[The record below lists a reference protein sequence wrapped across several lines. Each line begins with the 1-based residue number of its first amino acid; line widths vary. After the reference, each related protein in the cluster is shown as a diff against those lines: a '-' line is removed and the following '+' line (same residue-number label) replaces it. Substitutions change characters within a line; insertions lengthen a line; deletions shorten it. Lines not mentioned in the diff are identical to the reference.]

1 MDINVFACLTIAAIV
16 AITFYLGYHGS
27 RTANTTRD
35 FLVARRR
42 VSSRQN
48 AAAIAGEFL
57 SAASFIGIAGLVLKS
72 GPDALWYAIGFTAGY
87 LALLLFVAAPLRRSG
102 AYTLPDFVEARLG
115 SRGLRGIAAVITV
128 AIGYVYLIPQLQGAG
143 LTLTTVLPW
152 APEWLGMV
160 VVAIV
165 VVVNVLSGG
174 MRAITLVQAFQYW
187 VKLFAISVP
196 AFALC
201 LLFIG
206 TGPPSGQ
213 QGLDADGVP
222 VFTQAT
228 TVHITDPVKLH
239 VLDGEIVSPE
249 VHGTVDGRR
258 ADGFVYWSGPSD
270 RNIGANTTLVFPKQS
285 PVPTVVDATA
295 KNADWLRPQSGGSK
309 ELFNTYSL
317 IFATFLGIL
326 GLPHVL
332 ARFYTNPDGRS
343 ARRTTLHVLLLL
355 GAFYLFPALLG
366 ALARIYEPQLLVTGK
381 TDAAVLLL
389 PYAMI
394 PNWIGKLLSAVVAAG
409 AFAAF
414 MSTSSGLLVSLA
426 GVVSTDV
433 SRGRVRDF
441 RWSTVLVVMVPVVG
455 ALLLRSSDV
464 SLGVGMALAM
474 AASTF
479 CPVLMLG
486 IWWRRLTWVGAG
498 VGMVLGGVLVTA
510 ALACDI
516 VSGYTGGW
524 AGPLLQQ
531 PALITVP
538 IAFITMIVVSKATH
552 RRQPED
558 VSRIMLR
565 LHAPDPLGFTRD
577 RDVVRFGDGHADGR
591 HRRLAIRPRLRSRRS
606 STTA

>member
-1 MDINVFACLTIAAIV
+1 MGNNALAWVSIV
-16 AITFYLGYHGS
+16 VIVLITFYLGYHGS
-27 RTANTTRD
+27 RSANTTRD

-42 VSSRQN
+42 VSAHQN

-57 SAASFIGIAGLVLKS
+57 SAASFIGIVGLVLKN
-72 GPDALWYAIGFTAGY
+72 GPDELWYAIGFTAGY

-128 AIGYVYLIPQLQGAG
+128 AIGYIYLIPQLQGAG
-143 LTLTTVLPW
+143 LTLNSVLPW
-152 APEWLGMV
+152 APDWLG
-160 VVAIV
+160 V
-165 VVVNVLSGG
+165 VVVTVVVVINVLSGG

-187 VKLFAISVP
+187 IKLFAISVP
-196 AFALC
+196 AFVLC
-201 LLFIG
+201 VVFAG
-206 TGPPSGQ
+206 SGPPGGQ
-213 QGLDADGVP
+213 QSLAADGP
-222 VFTQAT
+222 PMFTSDT
-228 TVHITDPVKLH
+228 TVTLEQPVKLRVEH
-239 VLDGEIVSPE
+239 TVLLTA
-249 VHGTVDGRR
+249 HGWINGRRVDG
-258 ADGFVYWSGPSD
+258 DTVWYVSD
-270 RNIGANTTLVFPKQS
+270 QTIGAKTTLSFKAGS
-285 PVPTVVDATA
+285 PVPMVAGAVQD
-295 KNADWLRPQSGGSK
+295 NADWLRPQSGGLP
-309 ELFNTYSL
+309 ELFDTYSL

-355 GAFYLFPALLG
+355 GMFYLFPALLG
-366 ALARIYEPQLLVTGK
+366 ALSRIFEPQLLVTGK

-389 PYAMI
+389 PQAMLPGI
-394 PNWIGKLLSAVVAAG
+394 AGQVLGAVVAAG

-441 RWSTVLVVMVPVVG
+441 RWSTVLVVLAPLIA
-455 ALLLRSSDV
+455 ALVLRTNDV

-486 IWWRRLTWVGAG
+486 IWWRGLTWVGAG
-498 VGMVLGGVLVTA
+498 VGMVLGGSMV
-510 ALACDI
+510 ALALIGDI
-516 VSGYTGGW
+516 VSGYTGNW
-524 AGPLLQQ
+524 APAVLQQ
-531 PALITVP
+531 PALVTVP
-538 IAFITMIVVSKATH
+538 VAFLTMIIVSKATQ
-552 RRQPED
+552 RRRPED
-558 VSRIMLR
+558 VNRIMLR

-577 RDVVRFGDGHADGR
+577 RDVLRFGEGQTDGR

-606 STTA
+606 SSPA

>member
-1 MDINVFACLTIAAIV
+1 MGINALACVSIAIIV
-16 AITFYLGYHGS
+16 LGTFYLGYHGS

-42 VSSRQN
+42 VSVHQN

-57 SAASFIGIAGLVLKS
+57 SAASFIGIVGLVLKN
-72 GPDALWYAIGFTAGY
+72 GPDELWYAIGFTAGY

-115 SRGLRGIAAVITV
+115 SRGLRGVAAVITV
-128 AIGYVYLIPQLQGAG
+128 AIGYIYLIPQLQGAG
-143 LTLTTVLPW
+143 LTLNTVLPW
-152 APEWLGMV
+152 APGWLGV
-160 VVAIV
+160 VVVTIV

-196 AFALC
+196 AFVLC
-201 LLFIG
+201 VVFAGGGSPDGQQSL
-206 TGPPSGQ
+206 TTPGPPM
-213 QGLDADGVP
+213 
-222 VFTQAT
+222 FTQDT
-228 TVHITDPVKLH
+228 TVTLDQAVKLE
-239 VLDGEIVSPE
+239 VAQPMRLPD
-249 VHGTVDGRR
+249 VHGWVNGIR
-258 ADGFVYWSGPSD
+258 ADGPAFWNAGQQQV
-270 RNIGANTTLVFPKQS
+270 GAKTQLTFKAGTLV
-285 PVPTVVDATA
+285 PTITSSVQD
-295 KNADWLRPQSGGSK
+295 NADWLRPQSGGLP
-309 ELFNTYSL
+309 ELFDSYSL

-355 GAFYLFPALLG
+355 GTFYLFPALLG
-366 ALARIYEPQLLVTGK
+366 ALSRIYEPQLLVTGK

-389 PYAMI
+389 PQAML
-394 PNWIGKLLSAVVAAG
+394 PGLAGQVLGAVVAAG

-441 RWSTVLVVMVPVVG
+441 RWSTVLVVLAPLVA
-455 ALLLRSSDV
+455 ALLLRSNDV

-486 IWWRRLTWVGAG
+486 IWWRGLTWVGAG
-498 VGMVLGGVLVTA
+498 VGMVLGGSLV
-510 ALACDI
+510 ALALITNI
-516 VSGYTGGW
+516 VSGYTGNW
-524 AGPLLQQ
+524 APAVVTQ
-531 PALITVP
+531 PALVTVP
-538 IAFITMIVVSKATH
+538 IAFLTMIIVSKATS
-552 RRQPED
+552 RRRPED
-558 VSRIMLR
+558 VNRIMLR

-577 RDVVRFGDGHADGR
+577 RDVLRFGEGQTDGR
-591 HRRLAIRPRLRSRRS
+591 HRKLAIRSRLRSRRS
-606 STTA
+606 SSPA

>member
-1 MDINVFACLTIAAIV
+1 MGINALACVSIAIIV
-16 AITFYLGYHGS
+16 IGTFYLGYHGS

-42 VSSRQN
+42 VSAHQN

-57 SAASFIGIAGLVLKS
+57 SAASFIGIVGLVLKN
-72 GPDALWYAIGFTAGY
+72 GPDELWYAIGFTAGY

-115 SRGLRGIAAVITV
+115 SRGLRGVAAVITV
-128 AIGYVYLIPQLQGAG
+128 AIGYIYLIPQLQGAG
-143 LTLTTVLPW
+143 LTLNSVLPW
-152 APEWLGMV
+152 APDWLGIV
-160 VVAIV
+160 VVAV
-165 VVVNVLSGG
+165 VVVINVLSGG

-196 AFALC
+196 AFVLC
-201 LLFIG
+201 IVFAG
-206 TGPPSGQ
+206 SGPPDGQ
-213 QGLDADGVP
+213 QSLAADGP
-222 VFTQAT
+222 PMFTKDT
-228 TVHITDPVKLH
+228 TVTLEQPVRLRVEH
-239 VLDGEIVSPE
+239 PLRLPE
-249 VHGTVDGRR
+249 VHGWVNGQRVDGS
-258 ADGFVYWSGPSD
+258 AVWGVSQQ
-270 RNIGANTTLVFPKQS
+270 NIGAKTQLSFSAGSAVPMVDGAVQS
-285 PVPTVVDATA
+285 
-295 KNADWLRPQSGGSK
+295 NADWLRPQSGGLP
-309 ELFNTYSL
+309 ELFDSYSL

-355 GAFYLFPALLG
+355 GMFYLFPALLG
-366 ALARIYEPQLLVTGK
+366 ALSRIYEPQLLVTGK

-389 PYAMI
+389 PQAMLPGI
-394 PNWIGKLLSAVVAAG
+394 LGQVLGAIVAAG

-441 RWSTVLVVMVPVVG
+441 RWSTVLVVLAPLVG
-455 ALLLRSSDV
+455 ALLLHNNDV

-486 IWWRRLTWVGAG
+486 IWWRGLTWVGAG
-498 VGMVLGGVLVTA
+498 VGMVLGGSLV
-510 ALACDI
+510 ALALIGNI
-516 VSGYTGGW
+516 VSGYTGNW
-524 AGPLLQQ
+524 APAVLQQ

-538 IAFITMIVVSKATH
+538 VAFITMIIVSKATH
-552 RRQPED
+552 RRRPED
-558 VSRIMLR
+558 VNRIMLR

-577 RDVVRFGDGHADGR
+577 RDVLRFGEGQTDGR

-606 STTA
+606 SSTA

>member
-1 MDINVFACLTIAAIV
+1 MGINALACVSIAVIV
-16 AITFYLGYHGS
+16 LGTFYLGYHGS

-42 VSSRQN
+42 VSVHQN

-57 SAASFIGIAGLVLKS
+57 SAASFIGIVGLVLKN
-72 GPDALWYAIGFTAGY
+72 GPDELWYAIGFTAGY

-115 SRGLRGIAAVITV
+115 SRGLRGVAAVITV
-128 AIGYVYLIPQLQGAG
+128 AIGYIYLIPQLQGAG
-143 LTLTTVLPW
+143 LTLNSVLPW
-152 APEWLGMV
+152 APDWLGV
-160 VVAIV
+160 VVVTIV

-187 VKLFAISVP
+187 VKLFAITVP
-196 AFALC
+196 AFVLC
-201 LLFIG
+201 VVFAG
-206 TGPPSGQ
+206 GGPPDGQ
-213 QGLDADGVP
+213 QSLTASGP
-222 VFTQAT
+222 PMFTKDT
-228 TVHITDPVKLH
+228 TVTLEQAVKLE
-239 VLDGEIVSPE
+239 VPQLIRLPE
-249 VHGTVDGRR
+249 VHGWINGVR
-258 ADGFVYWSGPSD
+258 ADGSALLNAGEQ
-270 RNIGANTTLVFPKQS
+270 RIGAKTQLTFS
-285 PVPTVVDATA
+285 AGTPVPTVSDAVQD
-295 KNADWLRPQSGGSK
+295 NADWLRPQSGGLP
-309 ELFNTYSL
+309 ELFDSYSL

-366 ALARIYEPQLLVTGK
+366 ALSRIYEPQLLVTGK

-389 PYAMI
+389 PQAMLPGLGGQI
-394 PNWIGKLLSAVVAAG
+394 LGAIVAAG

-441 RWSTVLVVMVPVVG
+441 RWSTVFVVVAPLVG
-455 ALLLRSSDV
+455 ALLLRSNDV

-486 IWWRRLTWVGAG
+486 IWWRGLTWVGAG
-498 VGMVLGGVLVTA
+498 AGMVLGGSLVGLALVTNV
-510 ALACDI
+510 
-516 VSGYTGGW
+516 VSGYTGNW
-524 AGPLLQQ
+524 APAVVAQ
-531 PALITVP
+531 PALFTVP
-538 IAFITMIVVSKATH
+538 IAFLTMIIVSKATS
-552 RRQPED
+552 RRRPED
-558 VSRIMLR
+558 VNRIMLR

-577 RDVVRFGDGHADGR
+577 RDVLRFGEGQTDGR
-591 HRRLAIRPRLRSRRS
+591 HRKLAIRSRLRSRRS
-606 STTA
+606 SSTA

>member
-1 MDINVFACLTIAAIV
+1 MGINVWACVSIAFIV
-16 AITFYLGYHGS
+16 LGTFYLGYYGS

-42 VSSRQN
+42 VSAHQN

-57 SAASFIGIAGLVLKS
+57 SAASFIGIAGLVLKN
-72 GPDALWYAIGFTAGY
+72 GPDELWYAIGFTSGY

-128 AIGYVYLIPQLQGAG
+128 AIGYIYLIPQLQGAG
-143 LTLTTVLPW
+143 LTLNSVLPW
-152 APEWLGMV
+152 APDWLGIV
-160 VVAIV
+160 VVTIV

-187 VKLFAISVP
+187 VKLFAICVP
-196 AFALC
+196 AFVLC
-201 LLFIG
+201 VVFAG
-206 TGPPSGQ
+206 SGAPAGSQ
-213 QGLDADGVP
+213 SLSADGSP
-222 VFTQAT
+222 VFTQDT
-228 TVHITDPVKLH
+228 TVTLDQSVKLR
-239 VLDGEIVSPE
+239 VERAIWLPE
-249 VHGTVDGRR
+249 VHGVVNGVRVDGK
-258 ADGFVYWSGPSD
+258 AYWGPSEQEVAAKTSLSFTA
-270 RNIGANTTLVFPKQS
+270 GT
-285 PVPTVVDATA
+285 PVPMVAGAVQD
-295 KNADWLRPQSGGSK
+295 NADWLRPQSGGLPD
-309 ELFNTYSL
+309 LFNTYSL

-355 GAFYLFPALLG
+355 GTFYLFPGLLAALS
-366 ALARIYEPQLLVTGK
+366 RIYEPQLLVTGK

-389 PYAMI
+389 PSAMI
-394 PNWIGKLLSAVVAAG
+394 PGVFGQVLGAIIAAG

-441 RWSTVLVVMVPVVG
+441 RWSTVFVVLAPLLA

-486 IWWRRLTWVGAG
+486 IWWRGLTWVGAG
-498 VGMVLGGVLVTA
+498 VGMVLGGSMVAV
-510 ALACDI
+510 ALIGNI
-516 VSGYTGGW
+516 VSGYTGNW
-524 AGPLLQQ
+524 APAVLQQ

-538 IAFITMIVVSKATH
+538 VAFLTMIIVSKATS
-552 RRQPED
+552 RRRPED
-558 VSRIMLR
+558 VNRIMLR

-577 RDVVRFGDGHADGR
+577 RDVLRFGEGQTDGR

-606 STTA
+606 SSSA

>member
-1 MDINVFACLTIAAIV
+1 MAGINALACASIAVIV
-16 AITFYLGYHGS
+16 LATFYLGYHGS

-57 SAASFIGIAGLVLKS
+57 SAASFIGIVGLVLKN
-72 GPDALWYAIGFTAGY
+72 GPDELWYAIGFTAGY

-128 AIGYVYLIPQLQGAG
+128 AIGYIYLIPQLQGAG
-143 LTLTTVLPW
+143 LTLNSVLPW
-152 APEWLGMV
+152 APDWLGIV
-160 VVAIV
+160 VVTVV

-187 VKLFAISVP
+187 VKLFAITVP
-196 AFALC
+196 AFVLC
-201 LLFIG
+201 VVFAG
-206 TGPPSGQ
+206 SGPPGGQ
-213 QGLDADGVP
+213 QSLSADGPP
-222 VFTQAT
+222 VFTQDT
-228 TVHITDPVKLH
+228 TVTMDQSVRLRVQQPIHLPMVRGW
-239 VLDGEIVSPE
+239 VNGVQ
-249 VHGTVDGRR
+249 
-258 ADGFVYWSGPSD
+258 ADGPAAWNVGDQEVAAKTQLSFTAG
-270 RNIGANTTLVFPKQS
+270 T
-285 PVPTVVDATA
+285 PVPAVVGAVQN
-295 KNADWLRPQSGGSK
+295 NADWLRPQSGGLP
-309 ELFNTYSL
+309 ELFNSYSL

-366 ALARIYEPQLLVTGK
+366 ALSRIYEPQLLVTGK

-389 PYAMI
+389 PSAMLPGI
-394 PNWIGKLLSAVVAAG
+394 VGQVLGAVVAAG

-441 RWSTVLVVMVPVVG
+441 RWSTVLVVLAPLVG
-455 ALLLRSSDV
+455 ALLLRSNDV

-486 IWWRRLTWVGAG
+486 IWWRGLTWVGAG
-498 VGMVLGGVLVTA
+498 VGMVLGGSLV
-510 ALACDI
+510 ALALVGNI
-516 VSGYTGGW
+516 ISGYTGNW
-524 AGPLLQQ
+524 APAVLQQ
-531 PALITVP
+531 PALVTVP
-538 IAFITMIVVSKATH
+538 VAFITMIVVSKATA
-552 RRQPED
+552 RRRPED
-558 VSRIMLR
+558 VNRIMLR

-577 RDVVRFGDGHADGR
+577 RDVLRFGEGQTDGR

-606 STTA
+606 SSTA

>member
-1 MDINVFACLTIAAIV
+1 MGINTLALVSISVIVFG
-16 AITFYLGYHGS
+16 TFYLGYHGS

-42 VSSRQN
+42 VSAHQN

-57 SAASFIGIAGLVLKS
+57 SAASFIGIVGLVLKN
-72 GPDALWYAIGFTAGY
+72 GPDELWYAIGFTAGY

-115 SRGLRGIAAVITV
+115 SRGLRSIAAVITV
-128 AIGYVYLIPQLQGAG
+128 AIGYIYLIPQLQGAG
-143 LTLTTVLPW
+143 LTLNIVLPW
-152 APEWLGMV
+152 APDWLGV
-160 VVAIV
+160 VVVTIV

-187 VKLFAISVP
+187 VKLFAIAVP

-201 LLFIG
+201 VVFAG
-206 TGPPSGQ
+206 SGPPDGQ
-213 QGLDADGVP
+213 QSLTASGP
-222 VFTQAT
+222 PMFTQST
-228 TVHITDPVKLH
+228 TVTLEQAVKLE
-239 VLDGEIVSPE
+239 VPEPTWLD
-249 VHGTVDGRR
+249 VHGWVNGSR
-258 ADGFVYWSGPSD
+258 ADGRAFWNVGEQKVGPKTQLTFSA
-270 RNIGANTTLVFPKQS
+270 GTA
-285 PVPTVVDATA
+285 VPTISGAVQD
-295 KNADWLRPQSGGSK
+295 NADWLRPQSGGLPA
-309 ELFNTYSL
+309 LFDSYSL

-355 GAFYLFPALLG
+355 GTFYLFPALLG
-366 ALARIYEPQLLVTGK
+366 ALSRIYEPQLLVTGK

-389 PYAMI
+389 PSAML
-394 PNWIGKLLSAVVAAG
+394 PGLPGQLLGAVVAAG

-441 RWSTVLVVMVPVVG
+441 RWSTVLVVVAPLVG
-455 ALLLRSSDV
+455 ALLLRSNDV

-486 IWWRRLTWVGAG
+486 IWWRGLTWVGAG
-498 VGMVLGGVLVTA
+498 AGMVLGGSLVALALVTN
-510 ALACDI
+510 I
-516 VSGYTGGW
+516 ISGYTGNW
-524 AGPLLQQ
+524 APAVVQQ
-531 PALITVP
+531 PALFTVP
-538 IAFITMIVVSKATH
+538 VAFLTMIIVSKATS
-552 RRQPED
+552 RRRPED
-558 VSRIMLR
+558 VNRIMLR

-577 RDVVRFGDGHADGR
+577 RDVLRFGDGQTDGR
-591 HRRLAIRPRLRSRRS
+591 HRKLAIRSRLRSRRS
-606 STTA
+606 SSTTA

>member
-1 MDINVFACLTIAAIV
+1 MEINVIACVTIAAIV
-16 AITFYLGYHGS
+16 VITFYLGYHGS

-57 SAASFIGIAGLVLKS
+57 SAASFIGIAGQVLKN
-72 GPDALWYAIGFTAGY
+72 GPDELWYAIGFTAGY

-115 SRGLRGIAAVITV
+115 SRGLRGIAAVVTV
-128 AIGYVYLIPQLQGAG
+128 AIGYTYLVPQLQGAG
-143 LTLTTVLPW
+143 LTLNTVLPW

-160 VVAIV
+160 VVAVV

-187 VKLFAISVP
+187 VKLFAIAAP

-206 TGPPSGQ
+206 TGPPAGQ

-222 VFTQAT
+222 VFNQDT
-228 TVHITDPVKLH
+228 TVTIDDPVKLR
-239 VLDGEIVSPE
+239 VLDGQTLKPD
-249 VHGTVDGRR
+249 VHGVVNGRRVDG
-258 ADGFVYWSGPSD
+258 VMYWGGPSVQD
-270 RNIGANTTLVFPKQS
+270 VASKTTLTFTKQS
-285 PVPTVVDATA
+285 PVPMVVGATE
-295 KNADWLRPQSGGSK
+295 KNADWLRPQSGGAS
-309 ELFNTYSL
+309 ELLNTYSL
-317 IFATFLGIL
+317 IFATFLGVL

-343 ARRTTLHVLLLL
+343 ARRTTLYVLLLL

-366 ALARIYEPQLLVTGK
+366 ALARIYVPELLVTGK

-389 PYAMI
+389 PYAML
-394 PNWIGKLLSAVVAAG
+394 PNWMGKLLSAVVAAG

-414 MSTSSGLLVSLA
+414 MSTSAGLLVSLA

-441 RWSTVLVVMVPVVG
+441 RWSTVLVVLVPVVG
-455 ALLLRSSDV
+455 ALLLRSNDV

-498 VGMVLGGVLVTA
+498 VGMVLGGSLVA
-510 ALACDI
+510 IAIGCDI
-516 VSGYTGGW
+516 ISGYTGDW
-524 AGPLLQQ
+524 APLVLQQ

-538 IAFITMIVVSKATH
+538 VAFITMIIVSKATS

-565 LHAPDPLGFTRD
+565 LHAPDPLGFTKD
-577 RDVVRFGDGHADGR
+577 RDVVRFGDGHPDGR
-591 HRRLAIRPRLRSRRS
+591 HRRLAIRPRLKSRRS
-606 STTA
+606 TTA